1 MARLTILG
9 IKNISSE
16 IIEAGIMAGC
26 NKWQMLFKV
35 EIPSARSPIM
45 LGINQVIM
53 QCLAMVVIAAFIGQP
68 GLGHDL
74 LVRLQGLRLGEA
86 FEIGVAVVL
95 IAITLDR

>member
-16 IIEAGIMAGC
+16 IKEAGVMAGC

-53 QCLAMVVIAAFIGQP
+53 QCLAMVVIAINTTATPISNASP
-68 GLGHDL
+68 NLNPCNL
-74 LVRLQGLRLGEA
+74 
-86 FEIGVAVVL
+86 
-95 IAITLDR
+95 TNKS

>member
-1 MARLTILG
+1 
-9 IKNISSE
+9 
-16 IIEAGIMAGC
+16 
-26 NKWQMLFKV
+26 
-35 EIPSARSPIM
+35 
-45 LGINQVIM
+45 M

-95 IAITLDR
+95 IAITLDRYSQALAIKEPVRREVIFFKEIPLQHQLL